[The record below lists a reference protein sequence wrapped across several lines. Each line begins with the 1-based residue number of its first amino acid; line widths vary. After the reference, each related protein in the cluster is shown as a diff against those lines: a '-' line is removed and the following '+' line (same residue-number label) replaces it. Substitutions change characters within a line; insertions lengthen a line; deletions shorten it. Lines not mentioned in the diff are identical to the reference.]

1 MGADEVM
8 SAGSPAPCGLPRAAL
23 YLPDPVARSRDPRS
37 ATSGRPGSVS
47 GAYLAVRCLA
57 GFMAKTVIPKL
68 SVLAGH
74 FVRPSRAT
82 PARFDLRLGLLQAG
96 CLQDA
101 DYA

>member
-1 MGADEVM
+1 MTASPGHPAAGAEQ
-8 SAGSPAPCGLPRAAL
+8 CG
-23 YLPDPVARSRDPRS
+23 
-37 ATSGRPGSVS
+37 GRLITTPQGVPGSE
-47 GAYLAVRCLA
+47 LR
-57 GFMAKTVIPKL
+57 VIPKL

-74 FVRPSRAT
+74 FVRPSRAV